1 MDKDDPVEPIAVVGL
16 GYVGLPI
23 ALAFGAL
30 RPTIGFDINEGRV
43 SELQEFHD
51 RTREV
56 TREELE
62 RCRHLSFTTDDTDL
76 AQAGIFIVS
85 VPTPIDAAKRP
96 DFGPLLRASHTV
108 GARMQPGS
116 LVIFES
122 TVYPGATEEICVPAL
137 EKASGLTYNTDFF
150 VGYSPERINPG
161 DPDHG
166 LAQVVKVTSGSTPEV
181 ARRVD
186 DLYKEIVPAGTHLAS
201 SIRVAEAA
209 KVIENVQRDVNI
221 ALVNE
226 LAVLFERLGID
237 THEVLEAANTKWNFL
252 PFKPGLVGGHC
263 IGVDPYYLTHAAQMV
278 GHHPELILAG
288 RRQND
293 IMGHY
298 VADQVLR
305 LVLSQQ
311 QEVSGA
317 RILVLGLTFKE
328 NCADTRNS
336 QVRGVVERL
345 RSYGFELDLCDPWV
359 DLRTIEREF
368 GQTPISLDRLQPG
381 TYGAIVVAVA
391 HKQFLDAS
399 KELSSYLRPT
409 GGIFDVKGV
418 LGSNIATARL

>member
-1 MDKDDPVEPIAVVGL
+1 MDKDDHVETIAVVGL

-23 ALAFGAL
+23 AVAFGAL
-30 RPTIGFDINEGRV
+30 RPTIGFDIDEGRV

-62 RCRHLSFTTDDTDL
+62 RCRHLRFTTDDTDL
-76 AQAGIFIVS
+76 AEAGIFIVC
-85 VPTPIDAAKRP
+85 VPTPVDLAKRP
-96 DFGPLLRASHTV
+96 DFGPLLRASRTV
-108 GARMQPGS
+108 GARMQPRS

-137 EKASGLTYNTDFF
+137 EKASGLTYNTDFA

-166 LAQVVKVTSGSTPEV
+166 LAQVVKVTSGSTPE
-181 ARRVD
+181 AAHRVD
-186 DLYKEIVPAGTHLAS
+186 DLYKEVVPAGTHLAS

-209 KVIENVQRDVNI
+209 KVIENIQRDVNI

-226 LAVLFERLGID
+226 LAVLFGRLGID
-237 THEVLEAANTKWNFL
+237 THEVLEAASTKWNFL

-293 IMGHY
+293 MMGAF
-298 VADQVLR
+298 VVREFFDLMIAKR
-305 LVLSQQ
+305 IN
-311 QEVSGA
+311 VSES
-317 RILVLGLTFKE
+317 RILILGLTFKE
-328 NCADTRNS
+328 NCSDTRNS
-336 QVRGVVERL
+336 QVRSIVDGLLDLGL
-345 RSYGFELDLCDPWV
+345 RVDLCDPWV
-359 DLRTIEREF
+359 EEGQCVTEF
-368 GQTPISLDRLQPG
+368 GQPCVTIDSLEPHAYDGILL
-381 TYGAIVVAVA
+381 AVA
-391 HKQFLDAS
+391 HRQFVDSEALLLKTLKS
-399 KELSSYLRPT
+399 EGVMY
-409 GGIFDVKGV
+409 DVKGC
-418 LGSNIATARL
+418 LSSASYSARL

>member
-1 MDKDDPVEPIAVVGL
+1 MNEDDHVETIAVVGL

-23 ALAFGAL
+23 AVAFGAL
-30 RPTIGFDINEGRV
+30 RSTIGFDIDEGRV
-43 SELQEFHD
+43 SELQVFHD

-56 TREELE
+56 PREELE
-62 RCRHLSFTTDDTDL
+62 RCRHLRITADDTDL
-76 AQAGIFIVS
+76 AEAKVFIVS
-85 VPTPIDAAKRP
+85 VPTPVDAAKRP
-96 DFGPLLRASHTV
+96 DFRPLVRASQTV

-122 TVYPGATEEICVPAL
+122 TVYPGATEEVCVPAL
-137 EKASGLTYNTDFF
+137 EKTSGLTYNKDFF

-166 LAQVVKVTSGSTPEV
+166 LAQVVKVTSGSTPE
-181 ARRVD
+181 AAQRVD
-186 DLYKEIVPAGTHLAS
+186 DLYKEVVPAGTHLTS

-226 LAVLFERLGID
+226 LAVLFGRLGVD
-237 THEVLEAANTKWNFL
+237 THEVLEAAGTKWNFL

-305 LVLSQQ
+305 MVLSQH
-311 QEVSGA
+311 QEAAGA

-328 NCADTRNS
+328 NCGDTRNS
-336 QVRGVVERL
+336 QVVGVVEEL
-345 RSYGFELDLCDPWV
+345 RSYGFKVDLCDPWV
-359 DLRTIEREF
+359 DPETIEHEF
-368 GQTPISLDRLQPG
+368 GPTPVSLEGLQPG
-381 TYGAIVVAVA
+381 TYRAIVVAVA
-391 HKQFLDAS
+391 HRQFLDAS
-399 KELSSYLRPT
+399 EQLSSYLQPS

-418 LGSNIATARL
+418 LGSNIAAARL